1 MLASIV
7 FISKDNIFHK
17 MQRFGKNAGRFRRWI
32 LSGIVF
38 AICFCLMTV
47 PAFAASARNEPLYA
61 SPGRNIPIWK
71 LCVVLIELII
81 LGIVWK
87 FIISDLCVIRWFEK
101 KKKSR
106 L

>member
-7 FISKDNIFHK
+7 FISKDNKFCK
-17 MQRFGKNAGRFRRWI
+17 KQRFERTAGRFRKWI
-32 LSGIVF
+32 LTGFII
-38 AICFCLMTV
+38 AIGFTLMAV
-47 PAFAASARNEPLYA
+47 PAFAASAGNEPLYS
-61 SPGRNIPIWK
+61 SPGRNIPLWK

-87 FIISDLCVIRWFEK
+87 FILSDLSVIRWFEK